1 MSRELENGFL
11 WAKPSQVCVGSIVN
25 RENVS
30 LQSVLTEQPPLEETR
45 GLGRERIKGLGTRSL
60 RFLGGH
66 VVTGDGAAAALCSV
80 TKSKY
85 YEWKLEMDSLG
96 RGGRGWLTAC
106 RRRCKPLSRRW
117 EAVPGLPSWQ

>member
-1 MSRELENGFL
+1 MGSCGQNPHKFGVR
-11 WAKPSQVCVGSIVN
+11 SIVN

-30 LQSVLTEQPPLEETR
+30 LQLVLTEQPPLEETR
-45 GLGRERIKGLGTRSL
+45 GLLRERIKGLGTRSL

-80 TKSKY
+80 TKSK
-85 YEWKLEMDSLG
+85 WKLEMDSLG